1 MCFPVVLCFSLW
13 HDALLCVT
21 TGGAE
26 CGAGVGRA
34 VSAVL
39 LRAGSVPR
47 AGVAAVVGRL
57 AAGACLQLHLRRQGL
72 PSPEQSTAS
81 GCQLCCRE

>member
-1 MCFPVVLCFSLW
+1 MCFPVVLCFSPW
-13 HDALLCVT
+13 HDVLLCVT

-34 VSAVL
+34 VCAVL
-39 LRAGSVPR
+39 LCAGSVPG

-57 AAGACLQLHLRRQGL
+57 AAGARLQLHLRREGL

-81 GCQLCCRE
+81 GCRLCCGE

>member
-1 MCFPVVLCFSLW
+1 MCFRVVLCFSLW
-13 HDALLCVT
+13 HDVLLCVT

-39 LRAGSVPR
+39 LRAGSVPG

-57 AAGACLQLHLRRQGL
+57 AAGARLQLHLRRQGL

-81 GCQLCCRE
+81 GCWLCYSE